1 MIGSYI
7 FIFIGSLIII
17 YGLIQFFKNK
27 ETLNWKSTKGIITEN
42 QLIRKILDTNDNIDF
57 TYECQVKY
65 KYKPRGMSTDIIGNR
80 ILPFILIG
88 NYEDNLEFNKTLKI
102 GTELRVYYNPKKI
115 EQCCL
120 IKGQN
125 FAYKI
130 ILTLGFICLFFG
142 LISYYSQTK
151 EKTQI
156 EILNKIKVI
165 E

>member
-7 FIFIGSLIII
+7 FIFIGTLVTA
-17 YGLIQFFKNK
+17 YGLIQFFKNQK
-27 ETLNWKSTKGIITEN
+27 TLNWISTKGVIIEN
-42 QLIRKILDTNDNIDF
+42 QLIRKISNTNDNIDY

-65 KYKPRGMSTDIIGNR
+65 KYKPRGMNNEIIGNR

-88 NYEDNLEFNKTLKI
+88 NYKDNLEFNKTLKI
-102 GTELRVYYNPKKI
+102 GTELKVHYNPKKV
-115 EQCCL
+115 EECCL

-125 FAYKI
+125 YAYKI

-142 LISYYSQTK
+142 LIVYFSKTK
-151 EKTQI
+151 EKTEI
-156 EILNKIKVI
+156 EILNKIEII